1 MKLFQR
7 KSRTTKP
14 KLPIKENFPP
24 PLKDDSEFK
33 TIEIEKAES
42 LTTAELFALNE
53 GGSRENVSD
62 RSEEVRRSDH
72 MKSEAEDMSIPEQYQ
87 FALDLVTT
95 ARFEK
100 AEVLENKI
108 ENMIEKQITQ
118 LRQMQNNRPN
128 FLPLSQ
134 KKKLW
139 NKNLTRHKTTIA
151 RLRERLRVVHEVKEK
166 VTHEGPTIEI
176 FARKKL
182 QFKDPSLVSKYVKYL
197 EEERKKQRKKKIV
210 NTHARTAKRGL
221 RLKLT

>member
-7 KSRTTKP
+7 KTRTTKP
-14 KLPIKENFPP
+14 KLPIKENFPQ
-24 PLKDDSEFK
+24 PLKDDSDFK
-33 TIEIEKAES
+33 TIEIEKAEP
-42 LTTAELFALNE
+42 LTTAEIFALNE
-53 GGSRENVSD
+53 GDSREKVSD
-62 RSEEVRRSDH
+62 RSEEERRSDH
-72 MKSEAEDMSIPEQYQ
+72 IKSEAEDLSIPEQYE

-100 AEVLENKI
+100 AEFLENKI
-108 ENMIEKQITQ
+108 ENMIEKQVTQ
-118 LRQMQNNRPN
+118 LRQMNQNRPN
-128 FLPLSQ
+128 FLPLSK

-139 NKNLTRHKTTIA
+139 NKNIAKHQTTIN

-176 FARKKL
+176 FAKKKL
-182 QFKDPSLVSKYVKYL
+182 QFKDPSLVAKYVKHL
-197 EEERKKQRKKKIV
+197 EEGRKKQRKKKVV